1 LVLPVGGLEDDR
13 RAVRFRDVLHRFDPV
28 NTREHQVEQHQI
40 RPLLLDEAEEVV
52 RVGGGGDCV
61 ACLDEGV
68 ADVPVPER
76 LVVVGH
82 RQDSHLS
89 SRLEL
94 PNESA
99 VYLAYGSNPRP

>member
-1 LVLPVGGLEDDR
+1 MGGLEDDR